1 MAIRALIL
9 DVGGVLLQ
17 LAPAERERRW
27 EQRLGLAPGAMA
39 RALVGTN
46 LTARATRGQVSAE
59 AIWALLGQRL
69 ALTADQLHQ
78 IQHRYLHEEGLDPAM
93 VALLRQLRPRYR
105 LALLTNAWSD
115 ARAVL
120 SARFGLDQL
129 VDTIV
134 ISAEVGMAKPD
145 PAMYRLTLDCLDVA
159 PQETLFVDNKA
170 RNTLAA
176 AALGIPSIVFQH
188 SAQAIAAIQDHLE
201 AG

>member
-17 LAPAERERRW
+17 LASVERERRW
-27 EQRLGLAPGAMA
+27 EQRLGLVPGAMA
-39 RALVGTN
+39 RALAGTS

-78 IQHRYLHEEGLDPAM
+78 IQHRYLPEEGLDPAM
-93 VALLRQLRPRYR
+93 VALLRQLRPRYH

-115 ARAVL
+115 AHAVL

>member
-27 EQRLGLAPGAMA
+27 EQRLGLAPGEMA
-39 RALVGTN
+39 RALTGTN
-46 LTARATRGQVSAE
+46 LMARATRGQVSAE

-78 IQHRYLHEEGLDPAM
+78 IQHRYLPEEGLDPAM
-93 VALLRQLRPRYR
+93 VALLRQLRPRYH

-145 PAMYRLTLDCLDVA
+145 PAMYHLILDCLD
-159 PQETLFVDNKA
+159 
-170 RNTLAA
+170 
-176 AALGIPSIVFQH
+176 G
-188 SAQAIAAIQDHLE
+188 
-201 AG
+201 